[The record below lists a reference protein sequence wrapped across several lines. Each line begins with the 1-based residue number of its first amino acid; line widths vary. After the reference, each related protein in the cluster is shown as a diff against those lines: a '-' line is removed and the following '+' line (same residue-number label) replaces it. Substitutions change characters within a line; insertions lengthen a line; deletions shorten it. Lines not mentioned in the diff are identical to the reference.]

1 MDSIENQNKEEN
13 INDAFPFKK
22 ENYTIMLVGLAV
34 LFLGFVIMSL
44 DGQEFGFGFM
54 GLTLG
59 PIVVFSAAIS
69 VKIDFAVAILPM
81 FLYSMFLYLLV
92 RGINV

>member
-59 PIVVFSAAIS
+59 PIVVFSGFMIEIAAI
-69 VKIDFAVAILPM
+69 
-81 FLYSMFLYLLV
+81 LYKKKKEV
-92 RGINV
+92 